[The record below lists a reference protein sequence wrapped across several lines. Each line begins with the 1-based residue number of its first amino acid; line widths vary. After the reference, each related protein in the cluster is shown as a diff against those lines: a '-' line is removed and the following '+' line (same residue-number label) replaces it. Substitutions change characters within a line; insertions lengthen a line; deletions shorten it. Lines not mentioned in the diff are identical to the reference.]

1 MEYLQIFNTSTL
13 SSFCWCALSA
23 VTSTRMKGDDFRYCP
38 SISVEAKLYFFCI
51 STNHHVI
58 RKYYFMIF
66 VHEAYRS
73 ESVSLFG
80 SYIIPINYHVQ
91 TWWWFSWSDNIGNR
105 LYRCSLIYIF
115 QKCLVCPNR
124 INIVKWGKTE
134 QNFTF
139 FSISHY
145 LSTALCSD
153 FWRGEIE
160 MYTF

>member
-1 MEYLQIFNTSTL
+1 MIDSVSEGLPLFRLVETEIEQRLLPFSLHTYKKEILKSMEYLQIFNTSTL

-91 TWWWFSWSDNIGNR
+91 T
-105 LYRCSLIYIF
+105 
-115 QKCLVCPNR
+115 
-124 INIVKWGKTE
+124 
-134 QNFTF
+134 
-139 FSISHY
+139 
-145 LSTALCSD
+145 
-153 FWRGEIE
+153 
-160 MYTF
+160 